1 MHRQGNAL
9 LRDFYRVL
17 EIAEEG
23 ATMAKLTLKVNCG
36 CGFIATEEASSTDRN
51 PTTNVR
57 KMLVEALNHAIETG
71 HGLELHGLIKKEQ
84 V

>member
-1 MHRQGNAL
+1 
-9 LRDFYRVL
+9 
-17 EIAEEG
+17 
-23 ATMAKLTLKVNCG
+23 MAKLTLKVNCG

-57 KMLVEALNHAIETG
+57 KMLVEALDHARVTG
-71 HGLELHGLIKKEQ
+71 HGMEVHGLIKKEQ